1 MNPLSN
7 ITNITSTST
16 STSTQPNPKRIS
28 MEDTLKEMEKRELNF
43 NAPAFVS
50 ALQPLNPNAP
60 AFVPAPRPRP
70 LNPNAPAFVPAP
82 RPRLLNPNAP
92 AFVPI
97 APPIPKPFYETNII
111 DPNIEVLSLSDIH
124 GDMQS
129 FMIAVRDLGNLVR
142 KKKSPDRED
151 DKIFKDEKKKKQ
163 YNLTHYKD
171 FSQNTYDD
179 NMEQILNLN
188 LNVDEDIYIPDLNYE
203 WCGENKHL
211 VICGDIIDPN
221 RTMECLKNKKLCS
234 HLKDTSKSEY
244 DNCLENRPACS
255 YYPQI
260 ELKILMFINA
270 LNKQAIKSGG
280 KIIKLLGNHELGNI
294 FPSPEKPLA
303 NTYAFKKDLDLINN
317 YYNNISRF
325 DIFKFGQ
332 LGFKLLIEGG
342 IGVLVKINNTI
353 FVHGDLL
360 QTYKYYDN
368 LNKFI
373 NDPDKLTEEQW
384 KSNLDLINLNQ
395 STSSL
400 WVRMRGDDEDASK
413 RATARMEK
421 NNNESV
427 KFCKE
432 LVDSFTKFVGK
443 ELTDNVDDLKLVIG
457 HCPQHYISVY
467 GQPNVTYNDLIRSD
481 TIKEVF
487 GRTIYEGKPDFDRTD
502 KRTKIFGITMECQ
515 IPKTNLHRLH
525 RVDIGMS
532 RGMDAY
538 TKWNSL
544 DKTSP
549 YWREYNFPKNLE
561 EENQFLYSKTPQ
573 ILIINKDGT
582 FEIAKSKMRN
592 TRIHLPRE
600 EYEQYIVDK
609 NIEELD
615 YNTQSHLFYKQK
627 YLKYKNKYLQLKQII
642 N

>member
-1 MNPLSN
+1 MNPLGN
-7 ITNITSTST
+7 ITNITST
-16 STSTQPNPKRIS
+16 QPNPRRIS

-43 NAPAFVS
+43 NAP
-50 ALQPLNPNAP
+50 P
-60 AFVPAPRPRP
+60 FVPTLRP
-70 LNPNAPAFVPAP
+70 
-82 RPRLLNPNAP
+82 LNPNAP

-97 APPIPKPFYETNII
+97 APPMPKPFYETNII

-129 FMIAVRDLGNLVR
+129 FMIAVRDLGNLIR
-142 KKKSPDRED
+142 KKKSPARED
-151 DKIFKDEKKKKQ
+151 DKIFKDEKEKKQ
-163 YNLTHYKD
+163 YNLTHYED

-234 HLKDTSKSEY
+234 HLKDKDPKEY
-244 DNCLENRPACS
+244 DNCLKNRPACS

-294 FPSPEKPLA
+294 FPSPENHLA
-303 NTYAFKKDLDLINN
+303 NKYAFKKDLDLTNN

-332 LGFKLLIEGG
+332 PGFKLLIEGG

-360 QTYKYYDN
+360 ETYKYYDN

-384 KSNLDLINLNQ
+384 KSNLDLINLNNQ
-395 STSSL
+395 FSSSL

-432 LVDSFTKFVGK
+432 LVDSFTKFVGE

-457 HCPQHYISVY
+457 HCPQQYISVY
-467 GQPNVTYNDLIRSD
+467 VQPNVTYNDLIRSD

-538 TKWNSL
+538 TRWNSL

-615 YNTQSHLFYKQK
+615 YNTQSHSFYKQK
-627 YLKYKNKYLQLKQII
+627 YLKYKNKYVQLKQMI

>member
-1 MNPLSN
+1 MNPLGN
-7 ITNITSTST
+7 ITNITST
-16 STSTQPNPKRIS
+16 QPNPRRIS

-43 NAPAFVS
+43 NAP
-50 ALQPLNPNAP
+50 P
-60 AFVPAPRPRP
+60 FVPALRP
-70 LNPNAPAFVPAP
+70 
-82 RPRLLNPNAP
+82 LNPNAP

-97 APPIPKPFYETNII
+97 APPMPKPFYETNII

-129 FMIAVRDLGNLVR
+129 FMIAVRDLGNLIR
-142 KKKSPDRED
+142 KKKSPARED
-151 DKIFKDEKKKKQ
+151 DKIFKDEKEKKQ
-163 YNLTHYKD
+163 YNLTHYED

-234 HLKDTSKSEY
+234 HLKDKDPKEY
-244 DNCLENRPACS
+244 DNCLKNRPACS

-294 FPSPEKPLA
+294 FPSPENHLA
-303 NTYAFKKDLDLINN
+303 NKYAFEKDLSNN
-317 YYNNISRF
+317 YYNNIFRL

-332 LGFKLLIEGG
+332 PGFKLLIEGG

-413 RATARMEK
+413 RATARMGK
-421 NNNESV
+421 NDNESV

-432 LVDSFTKFVGK
+432 LVDSFTKFVGE

-457 HCPQHYISVY
+457 HCPQQYISIYV
-467 GQPNVTYNDLIRSD
+467 QPNVTYNDLIRSD

-487 GRTIYEGKPDFDRTD
+487 GGTIYEGKPDFDRTD

-538 TKWNSL
+538 TRWNSL

-561 EENQFLYSKTPQ
+561 EENQSLYSKTPQ

-615 YNTQSHLFYKQK
+615 YNTQSHSFYKQK
-627 YLKYKNKYLQLKQII
+627 YLKYKNKYVQLKQMI